1 MKGKKTMKALDSII
15 MKTDSYKVSHW
26 VQYPPGTE
34 IVRSYFESRGG
45 EFDETVF
52 FGLQYYLK
60 KYLSKRFTQE
70 HIDAADKYWTAHGM
84 TFNKPGWE
92 SMLKKHGG
100 RLAVSIKAVP
110 EGTVVPTGNVL
121 MTVENTDPEYW
132 WLTNWL
138 ETMLVKV
145 WYPSTV
151 ATQSREMKKVWKH
164 YLDETGDA
172 AGIDFKLHDFGY
184 RGVSSEEQAAIGGA
198 SHLVNFQGTDTI
210 AGAIMLSEYYG
221 AEMAGFSIPASEHS
235 TITAWGRDGEIAAF
249 HNMLD
254 QYPKG
259 LVACVS
265 DSYNIFE
272 ACMAWC
278 SEPLRSRV
286 LGREGTLVIRPDSGT
301 PTTVIIDCLN
311 ILCEGFDA
319 TINEKGYRVL
329 PDQVRMIQ
337 GDGIDPE
344 MQEKILSHMKHHGF
358 SADNLAMGSGGG
370 LLQKMNR
377 DTSKYAFKA
386 CEVVVDGESRPVYKD
401 PVTDPGKRSK
411 QGQLMLLK
419 GDDGFFTVSTDEF
432 MPNRSYD
439 LSSEGSFDH
448 LVEVFRDGDILQT
461 YNLDQIR
468 ERAAI

>member
-1 MKGKKTMKALDSII
+1 MSELDSII

-26 VQYPPGTE
+26 VQYPPGTQV
-34 IVRSYFESRGG
+34 VRSYFESRGG
-45 EFDETVF
+45 EYDETVF
-52 FGLQYYLK
+52 WGLQYYLK
-60 KYLSKRFTQE
+60 KYLTQRYTQE
-70 HIDAADKYWTAHGM
+70 NIKAADKYWTAHGM
-84 TFNKPGWE
+84 TFNRIGWDD
-92 SMLKKHGG
+92 MLAKHNGT
-100 RLAVSIKAVP
+100 LPVSIRAVP

-121 MTVENTDPEYW
+121 MTVENTDPEFY

-145 WYPSTV
+145 WYPCTV
-151 ATQSREMKKVWKH
+151 ATQSREMKKVWKK

-184 RGVSSEEQAAIGGA
+184 RGVSSEEQAAIGSA

-210 AGAIMLSEYYG
+210 AGPIMLSEYYD

-235 TITAWGRDGEIAAF
+235 TITSWGREGEIAAF
-249 HNMLD
+249 NNMLD
-254 QYPKG
+254 QYPTG

-265 DSYNIFE
+265 DSYDIFE
-272 ACMAWC
+272 ACKAWS

-286 LGREGTLVIRPDSGT
+286 LAREGTLVIRPDSGT
-301 PTTVIIDCLN
+301 PTAVLVDCLN
-311 ILCEGFDA
+311 ILCEGFGYETND
-319 TINEKGYRVL
+319 KGYKVL
-329 PDQVRMIQ
+329 PEQVRVIQ

-344 MQEKILSHMKHHGF
+344 MQERILNHLKYHKF

-386 CEVVVDGESRPVYKD
+386 SEVVVNGETRPVFKD
-401 PVTDPGKRSK
+401 PITDPGKRSK
-411 QGQLMLLK
+411 QGKLMLLK
-419 GDDGFFTVSTDEF
+419 NEEGFFTHTEGILSDNHTFVVDE
-432 MPNRSYD
+432 R
-439 LSSEGSFDH
+439 GSFDH
-448 LVEVFRDGDILQT
+448 LVEVFRDGDILKSYT
-461 YNLDQIR
+461 FDEVR